1 MAVTN
6 VNQLLISGKVVFDV
20 TNDTVTPND
29 LVKGVTAHDK
39 SGAPITGT
47 LKVLDTSDANA
58 TNNDIRVGKTAYIN
72 GEKVYGNLSEI
83 SSLYYQEKYGQSTIE
98 LSQGRHSVIVDGH
111 NVDYYVIDITA
122 PSVNPT
128 PQGIYTS
135 GTTNM
140 SITPLASAFGNA
152 AAADVAKGKT
162 FTSEAGLLVTGT
174 YEPTTTEPTL
184 QAKSVTPTASEQVVT
199 PDASYDGLSQ
209 VTVAGDANLTA
220 ENIKSGVSI
229 FGITGTLATAASD
242 NNAEAYVID
251 ATNPT
256 VSFKTSGT
264 IKVYGYGY
272 TTSSSS
278 WGGSSTTVHA
288 FCGDGYYKSSNW
300 GSPSKTS
307 CTFDVSGGKLTGL
320 PSLNGGTLI
329 AVVGL

>member
-58 TNNDIRVGKTAYIN
+58 TRNDIRIGKTAYIN
-72 GEKVYGNLSEI
+72 GVKVNGNLSETTLL
-83 SSLYYQEKYGQSTIE
+83 SYDEKYGESNID
-98 LSQGRHSVIVDGH
+98 LSQRKSGVTVDGQGI
-111 NVDYYVIDITA
+111 DYYAIEITA
-122 PSVNPT
+122 PKLRST
-128 PQGIYTS
+128 SDGIYSPDTR
-135 GTTNM
+135 M
-140 SITPLASAFGNA
+140 RITPLASAFGNA
-152 AAADVAKGKT
+152 TAADVAKGKT
-162 FTSEAGLLVTGT
+162 FTSEAGLMVTGT
-174 YEPTTTEPTL
+174 YEPTSTEPTL
-184 QAKSVTPTASEQVVT
+184 QAKTVTPTASEQVVT

-220 ENIKSGVSI
+220 ENIKEGISI
-229 FGITGTLATAASD
+229 FGVLGTLATAASD
-242 NNAEAYVID
+242 NNAEAYAID

-278 WGGSSTTVHA
+278 WGGSSTTVLA
-288 FCGDGYYKSSNW
+288 FDGDGYYKSASW

-307 CTFDVSGGKLTGL
+307 CTFDVSDGKLTGL
-320 PSLNGGTLI
+320 PTLNGGTLL
-329 AVVGL
+329 VVRGI